1 MGIVLIL
8 MIIHTLDCGCFI
20 DGSLKADG
28 SICTSIDPCPCNSEG
43 ICTCETGYI
52 GDKCNQCD
60 LGYYDVDENDS
71 DSLATC
77 TGNENTSIHLLPK
90 LKIF

>member
-60 LGYYDVDENDS
+60 SGYYDADENDS

-77 TGNENTSIHLLPK
+77 TGNKNAFT
-90 LKIF
+90 

>member
-1 MGIVLIL
+1 MEF
-8 MIIHTLDCGCFI
+8 HQKLDCVCFI
-20 DGSLKADG
+20 DGSLKTDG
-28 SICTSIDPCPCNSEG
+28 SICTSIDPCPCDSEG

-60 LGYYDVDENDS
+60 SGYYDADENES

-77 TGNENTSIHLLPK
+77 AGNKNAIT
-90 LKIF
+90 

>member
-1 MGIVLIL
+1 MEF
-8 MIIHTLDCGCFI
+8 HQKLDCVCFI

-28 SICTSIDPCPCNSEG
+28 LICNSIDPCPCDSEG
-43 ICTCETGYI
+43 ICTCGTGYI

-60 LGYYDVDENDS
+60 SGYYDSDENDS

-77 TGNENTSIHLLPK
+77 IGNKMP
-90 LKIF
+90 LKIVFNQTKNI